1 MWSELLS
8 SHAHLSLIGG
18 PRLNDT
24 QSLSMVHRHLQ
35 HPLYLLQELGLQSRD
50 SGGRSHEPGRRT

>member
-1 MWSELLS
+1 MWPELLS
-8 SHAHLSLIGG
+8 WHTHLSLIGG

-24 QSLSMVHRHLQ
+24 QLLSMVHRHLQ
-35 HPLYLLQELGLQSRD
+35 HPLLQELGLQSRG